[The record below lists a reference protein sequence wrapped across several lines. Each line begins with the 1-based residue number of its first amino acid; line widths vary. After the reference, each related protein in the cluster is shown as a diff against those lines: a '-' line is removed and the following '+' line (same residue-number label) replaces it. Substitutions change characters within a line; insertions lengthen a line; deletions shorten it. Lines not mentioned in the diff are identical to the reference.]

1 MEIEARPGG
10 ADMNTGTQFRATCP
24 QGRAGLALC
33 AAILASC
40 FAGGAWAGDLLHA
53 RVSYDSGGALVKGS
67 EDSEWSYASVN
78 TLILPG
84 DTVWVDQ
91 EGVLEVEMSGGSF
104 LRLADG
110 SKAEVDQLPPSANV
124 LAWTGSFYIQRVNRS
139 TGDLSFRTPAARIGV
154 DKDTQVRIDVVG
166 DGATTVSVRWGRVVV
181 SADGAAPVAVTTG
194 YRVFIDPGLLPSE
207 PMPFD
212 RNQEDSFDT
221 WNRERAKILALGD
234 AAIPET
240 VRSTSPI
247 GYSDLNSYGEWVYVD
262 NRTYWRPTVVTE
274 YVPYRNGYW
283 SYVPSYGYTWVGSY
297 PFCYT
302 TSHYGRWTYNSGYGW
317 LWCYDP
323 VWSPAWAATVR
334 YGDNFVW
341 APLDLYDRPSY
352 YGGASFMI
360 GDVRISIGAS
370 SYCSASSLLY
380 YGPCAT
386 YPAYGNVFNNVNTGD
401 VYIWNINTGGGY
413 RSPQSSYGSSA
424 LVRDYNPQRVIRGFS
439 GGTSTRL
446 AASER
451 VSRLESTSGRARFA
465 LDTGTTT
472 RGRSVRTAIDDAARG
487 ARVRSARVDSNA
499 SQDPRSVIRRGERTI
514 ATLRETDGRPES
526 ARLREARS
534 VRSGSANAPSSPAAS
549 APPTGTTRSLRN
561 GDAERSG
568 GILNRVAERDEDTG
582 RRVTS
587 LRERLSNPSSE
598 GARTSSRS
606 SSAATRTERTPT
618 RSLTP
623 ADRQPQEASRP
634 DFSRVTRNTERS
646 LPSRSRT
653 TTSDSTPNT
662 SLAER
667 TTPST
672 RTPWS
677 SQERSSLGS
686 MSLPSRTQART
697 QTRTPDQSESN
708 RSLSRVT
715 TPNRTESNSSRTGV
729 SRTPATA
736 ERTLP
741 SPRIATP
748 PSRTE
753 SPRTAVTPPTRTES
767 PRIASTPPTRTTTP
781 RVTTPSPRISTPAP
795 RSSAPTVSR
804 NLPTRNSSPRVSV
817 PRSAPSAPTRV
828 APPAPRIETRSAP
841 SRPSISAP
849 SRSIERP
856 SVSPPSRSI
865 ERPSVS
871 SRPSRSISRP
881 SSGGGGG
888 GGRGRR

>member
-1 MEIEARPGG
+1 
-10 ADMNTGTQFRATCP
+10 MNTETQFRATCP
-24 QGRAGLALC
+24 RGRAGLVLC
-33 AAILASC
+33 AALLASC
-40 FAGGAWAGDLLHA
+40 FAGGAWASDLLHA

-67 EDSEWSYASVN
+67 EDAEWSYASVN

-91 EGVLEVEMSGGSF
+91 EGILEVEMSGGSF

-110 SKAEVDQLPPSANV
+110 SKAEIDQLPPSANV

-139 TGDLSFRTPAARIGV
+139 TGDLSFRTPAARMAV

-212 RNQEDSFDT
+212 RSQEDSFDT

-234 AAIPET
+234 TAIPET
-240 VRSTSPI
+240 VRKTSPI

-274 YVPYRNGYW
+274 YVPYRSGYW

-352 YGGASFMI
+352 YGGASFTI
-360 GDVRISIGAS
+360 GGVRISIGAS

-380 YGPCAT
+380 YGPSAT
-386 YPAYGNVFNNVNTGD
+386 YPAYGNIFTNVNTGD
-401 VYIWNINTGGGY
+401 IYIWNINAGGRY
-413 RSPQSSYGSSA
+413 RSPLPSYGSSA

-446 AASER
+446 AASDR
-451 VSRLESTSGRARFA
+451 VTRLESTSGRARFA
-465 LDTGTTT
+465 LDTGAAT
-472 RGRSVRTAIDDAARG
+472 RGRNIRTTVDEAARG
-487 ARVRSARVDSNA
+487 ARVRSVRVDSNA
-499 SQDPRSVIRRGERTI
+499 SQDPRSVVRRGDRTI
-514 ATLRETDGRPES
+514 ATLRETDGRVDS
-526 ARLREARS
+526 NRLREARS
-534 VRSGSANAPSSPAAS
+534 IRSGSANAPNAPAAS
-549 APPTGTTRSLRN
+549 APPTGATRTLRN
-561 GDAERSG
+561 ADAERSG
-568 GILNRVAERDEDTG
+568 GILNRIAERDEDAG
-582 RRVTS
+582 HRVTS

-606 SSAATRTERTPT
+606 SSAATRTERTPA
-618 RSLTP
+618 RSLTR
-623 ADRQPQEASRP
+623 ADRQPQEVSRP
-634 DFSRVTRNTERS
+634 DFSRVSRNTERS

-653 TTSDSTPNT
+653 TASDLTPNP

-672 RTPWS
+672 RTPLPS
-677 SQERSSLGS
+677 RDRSSLGS
-686 MSLPSRTQART
+686 MSLPSRVQART
-697 QTRTPDQSESN
+697 QTPDHSGSAPAISRPATPD
-708 RSLSRVT
+708 
-715 TPNRTESNSSRTGV
+715 RTEPPNSRAGM
-729 SRTPATA
+729 SRTPTLT

-753 SPRTAVTPPTRTES
+753 SPRTAVTPPTRTQS
-767 PRIASTPPTRTTTP
+767 PRIASTPPSRTTTTP

-804 NLPTRNSSPRVSV
+804 NLPSRDSSPRVSV

-828 APPAPRIETRSAP
+828 APPAPRVEPRSAP
-841 SRPSISAP
+841 S
-849 SRSIERP
+849 RP

-871 SRPSRSISRP
+871 APSRSVSRPSVSAPSRSIGRPSVSSPPSRSISRP
-881 SSGGGGG
+881 SIGSGG